1 MYQRYVTPDSL
12 FFGLVI
18 TLNSVTETLCL
29 CMWIYSL
36 FNDTKLPSE
45 LQSPLYDY
53 KRHTIERPCFFS
65 GTAWQKSVFLVLN
78 WISETFSHR
87 VWREKQ
93 ACGKRSSLRRIV
105 CATQIMLKGIAAFIV
120 GHHARMTKLNPDTNS
135 YTKRN
140 TWGHVASPRK
150 EKGKQIRGEREK
162 KKKEW
167 ASTNSITQKYPKLKC
182 TQAQLGSFTI
192 ERVWN

>member
-1 MYQRYVTPDSL
+1 MYQRYVTPSDSL

-36 FNDTKLPSE
+36 NDTKLPSE

-93 ACGKRSSLRRIV
+93 ACGKRSSLRLSL
-105 CATQIMLKGIAAFIV
+105 C
-120 GHHARMTKLNPDTNS
+120 DTNHAERHS
-135 YTKRN
+135 CFYCGPPCEDDKTK
-140 TWGHVASPRK
+140 PRHKFIYKK
-150 EKGKQIRGEREK
+150 EYMGTCGLPTQGKRQTDTGREKK

>member
-1 MYQRYVTPDSL
+1 MYQRYVTPSDSL

-36 FNDTKLPSE
+36 NDTKLPSE

-120 GHHARMTKLNPDTNS
+120 GHHARMTKLNP
-135 YTKRN
+135 
-140 TWGHVASPRK
+140 RK
-150 EKGKQIRGEREK
+150 EKDKQIRGERK
-162 KKKEW
+162 KRKKSERLQTQSHRNIPNLNVHKHSW
-167 ASTNSITQKYPKLKC
+167 APSQ
-182 TQAQLGSFTI
+182 
-192 ERVWN
+192 

>member
-1 MYQRYVTPDSL
+1 MIQNY
-12 FFGLVI
+12 
-18 TLNSVTETLCL
+18 
-29 CMWIYSL
+29 
-36 FNDTKLPSE
+36 
-45 LQSPLYDY
+45 PLSFYDY

-93 ACGKRSSLRRIV
+93 ACGKRSSLRWIV

-150 EKGKQIRGEREK
+150 EKGKQIRGERK
-162 KKKEW
+162 KRKKSERLQTQSHRNIPNLNVHKHSW
-167 ASTNSITQKYPKLKC
+167 APSQ
-182 TQAQLGSFTI
+182 
-192 ERVWN
+192 

>member
-1 MYQRYVTPDSL
+1 MIDYVSEICDTIRFS

-18 TLNSVTETLCL
+18 TLNSVTETLWL
-29 CMWIYSL
+29 YMWIYSL

-120 GHHARMTKLNPDTNS
+120 GHRARMTKLNPDTNS

-140 TWGHVASPRK
+140 TWGHVASPGK
-150 EKGKQIRGEREK
+150 EKGKQLQGESVYK
-162 KKKEW
+162 LNHKEI
-167 ASTNSITQKYPKLKC
+167 SQT
-182 TQAQLGSFTI
+182 
-192 ERVWN
+192 

>member
-1 MYQRYVTPDSL
+1 MYQICDTIRFSFFWTSDNIEQRNWDTVLIYVDI
-12 FFGLVI
+12 F
-18 TLNSVTETLCL
+18 
-29 CMWIYSL
+29 L

-120 GHHARMTKLNPDTNS
+120 GHRARMTKLNPDTNS

-140 TWGHVASPRK
+140 TWGHVASPGK
-150 EKGKQIRGEREK
+150 EKGKQIRGERGK
-162 KKKEW
+162 KKRG
-167 ASTNSITQKYPKLKC
+167 SVYKLNH
-182 TQAQLGSFTI
+182 TEISQT
-192 ERVWN
+192 

>member
-1 MYQRYVTPDSL
+1 MYQRYVTRHHQIL
-12 FFGLVI
+12 FFYGLVI
-18 TLNSVTETLCL
+18 SLKSVTETLCL
-29 CMWIYSL
+29 CMCIYSL

-53 KRHTIERPCFFS
+53 KRRTIERPCFFS

-93 ACGKRSSLRRIV
+93 ACGKHSSLRGIV

-120 GHHARMTKLNPDTNS
+120 GHRARMTKLNPDTNS

-140 TWGHVASPRK
+140 TWGHVRSPRK
-150 EKGKQIRGEREK
+150 EKGKRIRGE
-162 KKKEW
+162 KKEW